1 MIEREIQRE
10 GKPQAQ
16 TTPRKC
22 YMLSNLQTLLAK
34 KAPMGENLIGL
45 VFQRL
50 PLSVSL

>member
-34 KAPMGENLIGL
+34 KAPVGENLIGL
-45 VFQRL
+45 VFQSL